1 VDVLL
6 SVMVP
11 PEVGSGAIQRE
22 SIWDV
27 YLPTVEAAEIFDRL
41 GDSLATDLFF
51 EAIDS
56 EMTRRRGNSRVRSLG
71 FCCLESFVREEFDR
85 RMAKMCG
92 KTPDETEFR
101 VADSCRRH
109 ICEKGSIEDWELQL
123 QHDEAAGQYYQNCV
137 KAGHVKDRMKSC
149 KSLAKTKEG

>member
-6 SVMVP
+6 SVRVP
-11 PEVGSGAIQRE
+11 PEVGSRPIQRE
-22 SIWDV
+22 SIWDI

-41 GDSLATDLFF
+41 GDSLATDFFF

-56 EMTRRRGNSRVRSLG
+56 EICRRRENSLVRSLG

-85 RMAKMCG
+85 RMARMCR

-101 VADSCRRH
+101 VADSRRRH
-109 ICEKGSIEDWELQL
+109 LCEKGGIEDWELQL
-123 QHDEAAGQYYQNCV
+123 QHDASAGQYFQNCV
-137 KAGHVKDRMKSC
+137 KAGLVKDRLKSC
-149 KSLAKTKEG
+149 KSLSKTKEG